1 MTDKKIIWQHFA
13 NPFETKIEPRLG
25 FIDPSAIEKEMDESD
40 NLAMLEEDELN
51 KKDFLEGIITQHG
64 VIGINESYNPYDF
77 WVGHCSFKIT
87 DHIEHIIENS
97 EGVEYLKV
105 LSPYR
110 FKIAVARY
118 FSQHNL
124 RGKVLKNIEMRIFQ
138 FLDCVS

>member
-13 NPFETKIEPRLG
+13 NPFESKIEPKLN
-25 FIDPSAIEKEMDESD
+25 FFDPSMGERELEEPE
-40 NLAMLEEDELN
+40 NLTMLEEDELN
-51 KKDFLEGIITQHG
+51 KKDFLEGIVTQHG

-110 FKIAVARY
+110 FKIAVAKY
-118 FSQHNL
+118 FAQHNL
-124 RGKVLKNIEMRIFQ
+124 RGKVLKNIETRIFK
-138 FLDCVS
+138 FLDCLS